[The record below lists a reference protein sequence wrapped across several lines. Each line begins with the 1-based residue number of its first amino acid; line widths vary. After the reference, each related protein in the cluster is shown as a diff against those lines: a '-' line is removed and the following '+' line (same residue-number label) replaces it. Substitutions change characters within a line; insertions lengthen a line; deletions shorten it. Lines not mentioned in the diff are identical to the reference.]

1 MTDKDKGKNT
11 DTVRG
16 KSGRSGGKKQRIAS
30 AAVVVMSVIAALWS
44 LVQIV
49 TVTVMIIK
57 EPASL
62 SGLAGQFMLLLSFF
76 GFILPACVFLF
87 LALLLNLLLS
97 HTYGKSWS
105 IAALISFCLLPL
117 GWMLISMHCFDGEI
131 AAAAAVAAGAALTN
145 IMTVFTVFELERKI
159 KDRRSE
165 KKKK

>member
-1 MTDKDKGKNT
+1 MTDKDKGEKT
-11 DTVRG
+11 DTARRENG
-16 KSGRSGGKKQRIAS
+16 SSGKKIQFIAS
-30 AAVVVMSVIAALWS
+30 AAVVVLSVIAALWS

-49 TVTVMIIK
+49 VVTVMIIK

-76 GFILPACVFLF
+76 GFILPACVLLF
-87 LALLLNLLLS
+87 FALLLNLLLS
-97 HTYGKSWS
+97 HTYGKAWS

-117 GWMLISMHCFDGEI
+117 GWMLISMHCFDGEL
-131 AAAAAVAAGAALTN
+131 AAAAAVAAGAALPN

-165 KKKK
+165 KKRK